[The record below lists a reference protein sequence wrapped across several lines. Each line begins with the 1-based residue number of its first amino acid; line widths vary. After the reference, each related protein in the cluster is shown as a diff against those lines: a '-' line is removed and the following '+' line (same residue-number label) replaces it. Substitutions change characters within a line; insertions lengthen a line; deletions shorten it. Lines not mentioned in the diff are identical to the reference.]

1 MPSVGTARELPA
13 RRCRTDGFSLLE
25 LLIAFAVVAVLAAV
39 ALPLY
44 RDYTA
49 TARDSAL
56 LNQINS
62 MAVFQEDTRLRTGAY
77 GAGEYDR
84 GRGITTLT
92 TAIGWEPSTDDGR
105 VFAVTADGG
114 DIWTVIA
121 TDAAGRRL
129 CRVYPAG
136 EECPVR

>member
-105 VFAVTADGG
+105 VFAVTAYGG
-114 DIWTVIA
+114 DRWTVTA
-121 TDAAGRRL
+121 TDATGRRL

-136 EECPVR
+136 EECGR